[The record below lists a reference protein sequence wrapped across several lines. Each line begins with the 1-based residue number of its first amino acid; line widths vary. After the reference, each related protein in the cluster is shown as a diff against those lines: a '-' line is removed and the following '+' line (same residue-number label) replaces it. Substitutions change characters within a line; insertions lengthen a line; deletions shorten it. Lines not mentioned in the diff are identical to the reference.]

1 MQDLA
6 SLLSNT
12 TELSLTPR
20 ITLKSG
26 IIKEL
31 SKRNTLFI
39 LRTKVGNNNNM
50 PSNNKAP
57 AS

>member
-39 LRTKVGNNNNM
+39 LGTKVGNNNNM

>member
-39 LRTKVGNNNNM
+39 LGTKVGNNNM

>member
-6 SLLSNT
+6 SLLSSFT
-12 TELSLTPR
+12 KALLLAPQ
-20 ITLKSG
+20 ITLKSS
-26 IIKEL
+26 ITKEL

-39 LRTKVGNNNNM
+39 LGTEVSSNNI
-50 PSNNKAP
+50 PGNNKAL